1 MEVHFTCRKFLNF
14 WGSLFYPPPKNES
27 ICGYLISDPTS
38 CIMYKNVGCR
48 KEQLKLDIRNGTS
61 CQRYTG
67 SMFVWR
73 LRWWLLEWKY

>member
-1 MEVHFTCRKFLNF
+1 
-14 WGSLFYPPPKNES
+14 
-27 ICGYLISDPTS
+27 
-38 CIMYKNVGCR
+38 MYKNVGCR